1 MNSSTFNL
9 AITVTYLEWSFV
21 QHCSYCIF
29 LFLKGWNA
37 IYCYTAQLQCIDLL
51 PSIMEIK
58 ILCVIYILNSP
69 FGSISELNRQNSL
82 LAHALGRSTLA
93 FECKKSN
100 LKRHIHQKIVLGYE
114 LQKLAGNL
122 SLTIW
127 IYTIFSQ
134 GSGVTYLNDSYLY
147 CTFFIQ
153 VY

>member
-21 QHCSYCIF
+21 QHCSYCIL

-69 FGSISELNRQNSL
+69 LGSISELNRQNSL
-82 LAHALGRSTLA
+82 LAHVSVTRPLLLNV
-93 FECKKSN
+93 KSN

-127 IYTIFSQ
+127 IYTIFLK
-134 GSGVTYLNDSYLY
+134 VLINK
-147 CTFFIQ
+147 
-153 VY
+153 